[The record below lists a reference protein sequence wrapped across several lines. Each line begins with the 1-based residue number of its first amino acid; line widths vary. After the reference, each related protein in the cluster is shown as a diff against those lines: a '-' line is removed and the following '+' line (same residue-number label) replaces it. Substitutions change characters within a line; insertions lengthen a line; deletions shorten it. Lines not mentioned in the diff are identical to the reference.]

1 MNEMA
6 TDTYMPSL
14 EGSLLNDPIDKSS
27 LTEQEAMRTEV
38 DPMTLVYQ
46 DCLFEKK
53 ALCPIDT
60 KNWFLSDGITPLP
73 YSHWRNMIYKNMV
86 KDGILYEEAEKRA
99 MRAKLPEKYQNENSE
114 KEKIYTIVN
123 IKESIIA
130 LERDITKIHQ
140 NLKTIAREIYYLFN
154 AMAPKDFEK
163 MLRSDIDKMYNSI
176 SHIHSGKEIQSSD
189 N

>member
-14 EGSLLNDPIDKSS
+14 EGSLLNDLIDKSS

-99 MRAKLPEKYQNENSE
+99 MRAKLPEKYQNES
-114 KEKIYTIVN
+114 T
-123 IKESIIA
+123 
-130 LERDITKIHQ
+130 
-140 NLKTIAREIYYLFN
+140 
-154 AMAPKDFEK
+154 
-163 MLRSDIDKMYNSI
+163 
-176 SHIHSGKEIQSSD
+176 SHIANSQQ
-189 N
+189 